1 MKSLIVFF
9 VAILAVPCFAIPQL
23 INYQGTLTS
32 TTGVPLDTTVTI
44 SFAIYSAEN
53 GGSLLW
59 TETHSSVSVSRGLF
73 NVSLGI
79 VTALPDVFA
88 GNCWLGTTIG
98 SDGEMSPRKPILSVS
113 HAFRVGTVDGASGG
127 TVAGN
132 INITGKASIGIG
144 NVNDGSY
151 AFVTGSDNL
160 VTGDHA
166 VVLGGANNRARG
178 AFSVVAGGGGAP
190 ADSNRATGNYS
201 SVLGG
206 KRNHA
211 PQPFSTVGGGYY
223 NWALGQYAVVPGG
236 SDNYCGGNFS
246 TIAGGDSNYSMYEH
260 VVIAGGHRNF
270 IEGESST
277 CGGGNDNRINNAEFS
292 TVSGGY
298 SNYIAG
304 DYATVSGG
312 NNNSAGGINATISGG
327 FENNASA
334 ASATIGGG
342 YQNTASVAGATVSGG
357 YYNDADGAAA
367 TISGGYE
374 NFADGYIATVGGG
387 RNNKARGDYS
397 VVAGGGGVHEAD
409 SNSVQGTAS
418 AIGGGRGNF
427 VADDFSTIA
436 GGHDN
441 SIFGNFSTVAGGDS
455 NDILDLANYATIG
468 GGYANMIAGDYSV
481 IPGGTG
487 NIVSGD
493 YTVGCG
499 SAINVAANNALI
511 FGDGSETFSIGMSN
525 SANFLVNN
533 GFRIWTDNPVS
544 SNIGV
549 RVVGGGTSWISLCDS
564 TTKMNRM
571 PADGIAILD
580 KISAMPI
587 DQWNYKHQ
595 PNGPEH
601 IGPMAQDFW
610 SAFHLGTDSLGI
622 ETIDADGVLFAAVKE
637 LVKQNQDMKSEIVAL
652 RALLQSQ
659 RAGDKQTNLEV
670 EK

>member
-1 MKSLIVFF
+1 MKKYIMICAFL
-9 VAILAVPCFAIPQL
+9 VALPGWAIPQL
-23 INYQGTLTS
+23 INYQGYLTNPDGS
-32 TTGVPLDTTVTI
+32 NLDTTVTI
-44 SFAIYSAEN
+44 NFTIYNSPTE
-53 GGSLLW
+53 GDVQW
-59 TETHSSVSVSRGLF
+59 TETHPDVTVENGIF
-73 NVSLGI
+73 NCLLGSITPVTDVFSADRWLGI
-79 VTALPDVFA
+79 TV
-88 GNCWLGTTIG
+88 G
-98 SDGEMSPRKPILSVS
+98 SNSEMYPRQPIASVA
-113 HAFRVGTVDGASGG
+113 HAFRVGTVDGSSGG
-127 TVAGN
+127 TVTGN
-132 INITGKASIGIG
+132 INVTGKANIGTG
-144 NVNDGSY
+144 NVNDGFF

-160 VTGDHA
+160 ATGDHS

-178 AFSVVAGGGGAP
+178 AFSVVAGGGGTP
-190 ADSNRATGNYS
+190 ADSNRASGNYS

-223 NWALGQYAVVPGG
+223 NWALGQYTVVPGG
-236 SDNYCGGNFS
+236 RDNYCGGSFS

-260 VVIAGGHRNF
+260 VVIAGGHSNS

-277 CGGGNDNRINNAEFS
+277 CGGGNDNRINNAEYA

-298 SNYIAG
+298 SNYVAG

-312 NNNSAGGINATISGG
+312 NNNSAGGNNATVSGG

-334 ASATIGGG
+334 ASTTIGGG
-342 YQNTASVAGATVSGG
+342 YQNTASVGGATVSGG
-357 YYNDADGAAA
+357 YYNDVGGTGA
-367 TISGGYE
+367 TICGGYE
-374 NFADGYIATVGGG
+374 NFANGYIATVGGG
-387 RNNKARGDYS
+387 RYNKARGDYS

-418 AIGGGRGNF
+418 AIGGGRRNF
-427 VADDFSTIA
+427 VADEFSTIA

-441 SIFGNFSTVAGGDS
+441 SIFGDFSTVAGGDS
-455 NDILDLANYATIG
+455 NDILGPTNYATIG
-468 GGYANMIAGDYSV
+468 GGYINQVTGEYSV
-481 IPGGTG
+481 IPGGTR
-487 NIVSGD
+487 NTVSGD

-499 SAINVAANNALI
+499 SAVTVAANNAFV

-533 GFRIWTDNPVS
+533 GFRIWTDIPVS

-564 TTKMNRM
+564 TTKMNRTH
-571 PADGIAILD
+571 ADGNAILD

-595 PNGPEH
+595 PNGPLH

-637 LVKQNQDMKSEIVAL
+637 LASRNSDLEDRVKHLESLLIQYGVQEKSKSE
-652 RALLQSQ
+652 
-659 RAGDKQTNLEV
+659 
-670 EK
+670 